1 MDCLVIPSYLLAF
14 SISALFVFRIEPWTL
29 SSNASIRH
37 FNLGSRRVN
46 ITCILFDQSQFT
58 PPCKAFL
65 SDPLPCLTILP
76 SDLIV
81 GNSATATGLLP
92 SLPFVV
98 PVPSLVKE
106 EGSAFILSWV
116 QPCKLLPCLW
126 CLRLILGRLWVGLC
140 RSGGHAGFLCL
151 ISVGLVS
158 GVAIFLKKFAAL
170 LGLYDRHLEP

>member
-1 MDCLVIPSYLLAF
+1 M
-14 SISALFVFRIEPWTL
+14 L
-29 SSNASIRH
+29 S
-37 FNLGSRRVN
+37 LY
-46 ITCILFDQSQFT
+46 QSQFT

-92 SLPFVV
+92 SLPVVV

-116 QPCKLLPCLW
+116 HALQAFTMFVVFVVDTGPSMGRVMMIWWSCWFPVLD
-126 CLRLILGRLWVGLC
+126 LGRVGFWC
-140 RSGGHAGFLCL
+140 GHF
-151 ISVGLVS
+151 S
-158 GVAIFLKKFAAL
+158 
-170 LGLYDRHLEP
+170 